1 MNDQDKPLVLIVDD
15 DLFMLDFI
23 FDALSE
29 TCNVITAE
37 NGKTALQLVQQQHPK
52 LVLADVKMPEMDGYE
67 LCRQI
72 KDDFDICDTPV
83 LFLSALDGIEDRL
96 QGFDVGGE
104 DFVLKPANPKVLQA
118 KVAHVLQLIEERQ
131 QLKSQ
136 AQYATD
142 TAMLAMASMSETG
155 LLIEGI
161 KYFNNCTM
169 PLDLAKA
176 LISAIALFEVESVV
190 ELVLPNGESLA
201 VNARGPASALETSIM
216 HHMST
221 MDRITQFKSR
231 MAITYPHIRAF
242 ISNMPEHDPDRCG
255 RLRDNLAILIES
267 TEYRLEALN
276 ITVQAKQRD
285 IAIAATVKSLTTA
298 LSNIDE
304 KQRSG
309 RASVAIILSTVT
321 ARIEGALVGLQL
333 TERQET
339 SLIDIVRHGL
349 EEVSNTL
356 HADAD
361 FQDQLSKAIKAL
373 QSTAA
378 GS

>member
-1 MNDQDKPLVLIVDD
+1 MNDKPLVLIVDD

-37 NGKTALQLVQQQHPK
+37 NGKAALQLVQQQHPK

-72 KDDFDICDTPV
+72 KDDFDISDTPV

-136 AQYATD
+136 AQYATN

-161 KYFNNCTM
+161 KRFNNCTT

-176 LISAIALFEVESVV
+176 LISAIGLFEVESVV
-190 ELVLPNGESLA
+190 ELILPGAESLA
-201 VNARGPASALETSIM
+201 VNLRGPASALETSILQ
-216 HHMST
+216 HMAT

-231 MAITYPHIRAF
+231 MAITYPHIRVL
-242 ISNMPEHDPDRCG
+242 ISNMPEHDEDLCG

-276 ITVQAKQRD
+276 IMVKAEERD
-285 IAIAATVKSLTTA
+285 LTIATTIKSLTDA
-298 LSNIDE
+298 LSKIDE
-304 KQRSG
+304 QQRNG
-309 RASVAIILSTVT
+309 RTSIAIILSTVT
-321 ARIEGALVGLQL
+321 SRIEAALVGLQL
-333 TERQET
+333 TERQES
-339 SLIDIVRHGL
+339 SLIDIVSRGL
-349 EEVSNTL
+349 DEVSNTIS
-356 HADAD
+356 ADAD
-361 FQDQLSKAIKAL
+361 FQDQLSCAIKAL
-373 QSTAA
+373 QNTINR
-378 GS
+378 

>member
-1 MNDQDKPLVLIVDD
+1 MNDKPLVLIVDD

-37 NGKTALQLVQQQHPK
+37 NGKAALQLVQQQHPK

-72 KDDFDICDTPV
+72 KDDFDISDTPV

-136 AQYATD
+136 AQYATN

-161 KYFNNCTM
+161 KRFNNCTT

-176 LISAIALFEVESVV
+176 LISAIALFEVDSVV
-190 ELVLPNGESLA
+190 ELILPEGGSLA

-231 MAITYPHIRAF
+231 MAITYPHIRVF
-242 ISNMPEHDPDRCG
+242 ISNMPEHDNDLCG

-276 ITVQAKQRD
+276 IMVKAKGRD
-285 IAIAATVKSLTTA
+285 ITIGATIKSLTDA
-298 LSNIDE
+298 LSKIDE
-304 KQRSG
+304 QQRNG
-309 RASVAIILSTVT
+309 RTSIAIILSTVT
-321 ARIEGALVGLQL
+321 SRIEAALVGLQL
-333 TERQET
+333 TERQES
-339 SLIDIVRHGL
+339 SLIDIVSRGL
-349 EEVSNTL
+349 DEVSNTIS
-356 HADAD
+356 ADAD
-361 FQDQLSKAIKAL
+361 FQDQLSNAIKAL
-373 QSTAA
+373 QNTMNS
-378 GS
+378 

>member
-1 MNDQDKPLVLIVDD
+1 MNDKPLVLIVDD

-37 NGKTALQLVQQQHPK
+37 NGKAALQLVQQQHPK

-72 KDDFDICDTPV
+72 KDDFDISDTPV

-136 AQYATD
+136 AQYATN

-161 KYFNNCTM
+161 KRFNNCAA

-176 LISAIALFEVESVV
+176 LISAIALFEVDSVV
-190 ELVLPNGESLA
+190 ELILPEGGSLA

-231 MAITYPHIRAF
+231 MAITYPHIRVL
-242 ISNMPEHDPDRCG
+242 ISNMPEHDEDRCG

-276 ITVQAKQRD
+276 IMVKAKERD
-285 IAIAATVKSLTTA
+285 IAIGATIKSLTDA
-298 LSNIDE
+298 LSKIDE
-304 KQRSG
+304 QQRNG
-309 RASVAIILSTVT
+309 RTSIAIILSTVT
-321 ARIEGALVGLQL
+321 SRIEAALVGLQL
-333 TERQET
+333 TERQES
-339 SLIDIVRHGL
+339 SLIDIVSRGL
-349 EEVSNTL
+349 EEVSNTIS
-356 HADAD
+356 ADAD
-361 FQDQLSKAIKAL
+361 FQDQLSSAIKAL
-373 QSTAA
+373 QNTIYS
-378 GS
+378 